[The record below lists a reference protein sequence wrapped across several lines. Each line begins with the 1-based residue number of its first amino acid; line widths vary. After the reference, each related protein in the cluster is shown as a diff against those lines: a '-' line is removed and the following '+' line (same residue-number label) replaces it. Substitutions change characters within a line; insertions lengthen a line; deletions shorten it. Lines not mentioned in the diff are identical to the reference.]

1 MPRERLTTKK
11 FSSVQRSLRHH
22 LLGGLAVV
30 VLLAG
35 GVGGL
40 ALTTEITGAVV
51 APGMVTVE
59 TKTKKVQHPTGGVVG
74 ELRVRDGDRVS
85 AGDIVVRLDEI
96 ATRANLALVVT
107 SVNEMLA
114 RRGRLEAERDEAES
128 IAFPAE
134 LLARRSEPEV
144 ARAIDGERSLFQLR
158 RRARTGQ
165 KAQLRERIAQLR
177 EEVQGLVGQVAAKKR
192 EIELIGQELEGVRDL
207 WRKNLIQIQR
217 LNMLERDSA
226 RLQGDHG
233 QLVAAIAKSKG
244 KISETEL
251 QIIQIDQEL
260 RSEVA
265 QELREVQA
273 KIAELLERKVV
284 AEDQMKRIDIRAPQD
299 GIVHQLSVHTVGG
312 VIAPGD
318 AIMLIVPQS
327 DALIVEAK
335 LVPQDIDQVRPGQV
349 ATLRF
354 SAFNQRVTPELKG
367 EVTRVSADVVTDQS
381 TQGGSPRASA
391 APTTT
396 LPSYYTVRISIP
408 EDQLVHLGP
417 LKLMPG
423 MPVET
428 FIETGNRSVLSYL
441 TKPLGEQIAR
451 ARRRDETPLASSP
464 ARS

>member
-1 MPRERLTTKK
+1 
-11 FSSVQRSLRHH
+11 
-22 LLGGLAVV
+22 
-30 VLLAG
+30 
-35 GVGGL
+35 
-40 ALTTEITGAVV
+40 
-51 APGMVTVE
+51 
-59 TKTKKVQHPTGGVVG
+59 
-74 ELRVRDGDRVS
+74 
-85 AGDIVVRLDEI
+85 
-96 ATRANLALVVT
+96 
-107 SVNEMLA
+107 
-114 RRGRLEAERDEAES
+114 
-128 IAFPAE
+128 
-134 LLARRSEPEV
+134 
-144 ARAIDGERSLFQLR
+144 
-158 RRARTGQ
+158 
-165 KAQLRERIAQLR
+165 
-177 EEVQGLVGQVAAKKR
+177 
-192 EIELIGQELEGVRDL
+192 
-207 WRKNLIQIQR
+207 
-217 LNMLERDSA
+217 MLERDSA
-226 RLQGDHG
+226 RLQGDYG